1 MWINGVPTEDSMGVW
16 FTYSTSDANKDH
28 VVQTNISIG
37 PMYANMVLRTACRGE
52 PTVVLQ

>member
-1 MWINGVPTEDSMGVW
+1 MGVW